1 MNAINAMNH
10 LASTGSLPVSKKD
23 AEADL
28 KRQKK
33 SIEKK
38 LDAIS
43 NDQKLTDE
51 ERTQEETKLSEK
63 LRSIEDEIRSAS
75 VTKNQEG
82 ENATRNKRARSAA
95 SDMKLSIDE
104 EQKKSEDKNREDEDK
119 AMAAK
124 KEAEDADLEAGV
136 IVSLSANKTML
147 ENMEKV
153 RTKMNGELLTAESDE
168 ERAAIQKKLSRIES
182 KMTSQVKEAK
192 RNLDR
197 YQASKRDAQRRAEQ
211 SAKDREKTDLS
222 FLSEKENL
230 STNSKSDSSLGI
242 RYSAL
247 GPKDRMQVV
256 LN

>member
-1 MNAINAMNH
+1 
-10 LASTGSLPVSKKD
+10 
-23 AEADL
+23 
-28 KRQKK
+28 
-33 SIEKK
+33 
-38 LDAIS
+38 
-43 NDQKLTDE
+43 
-51 ERTQEETKLSEK
+51 
-63 LRSIEDEIRSAS
+63 
-75 VTKNQEG
+75 
-82 ENATRNKRARSAA
+82 
-95 SDMKLSIDE
+95 MKLSIDE

-124 KEAEDADLEAGV
+124 REAEDADLEAGV

-242 RYSAL
+242 RYSAQ
-247 GPKDRMQVV
+247 GPKDPMQVV

>member
-1 MNAINAMNH
+1 
-10 LASTGSLPVSKKD
+10 
-23 AEADL
+23 
-28 KRQKK
+28 
-33 SIEKK
+33 
-38 LDAIS
+38 
-43 NDQKLTDE
+43 
-51 ERTQEETKLSEK
+51 
-63 LRSIEDEIRSAS
+63 
-75 VTKNQEG
+75 
-82 ENATRNKRARSAA
+82 
-95 SDMKLSIDE
+95 
-104 EQKKSEDKNREDEDK
+104 
-119 AMAAK
+119 
-124 KEAEDADLEAGV
+124 
-136 IVSLSANKTML
+136 
-147 ENMEKV
+147 MEKV

-168 ERAAIQKKLSRIES
+168 EKAAIQKKLSRIES